1 VRRRAK
7 SRVAATIVNASDPS
21 SKHQKSRT
29 LQKRST
35 RLQLKHLHPKPQKRR
50 PQTGRQK
57 SAVAADVEVA
67 DVVMV
72 PKAVRTHRLLKTL
85 WQRRQT
91 TTLKSQRR
99 RMTSKRLDTARQR
112 NEPKVVVVDAEGLNQ
127 NLRW

>member
-1 VRRRAK
+1 M
-7 SRVAATIVNASDPS
+7 DPA
-21 SKHQKSRT
+21 
-29 LQKRST
+29 
-35 RLQLKHLHPKPQKRR
+35 P
-50 PQTGRQK
+50 
-57 SAVAADVEVA
+57 ADVEVA